1 MAIGYDNSSSDK
13 LYCGTD
19 IQPFMQMPTGRLSG
33 ITCTSVYARGAVA
46 NLVVNGAVVAIPAG
60 STLDMII
67 THVGGTLTD
76 ACFTCSCHDCYE
88 NPTQEMREK
97 FWPFAGGDAHN
108 VNAAAAASPGL
119 PGGAGIYSG
128 YTFYPNTLGG
138 SSLGGP
144 GQFN

>member
-13 LYCGTD
+13 LYCGAD

-46 NLVVNGAVVAIPAG
+46 NLVLNGAVVAIPAG
-60 STLDMII
+60 STLDMIV

-88 NPTQEMREK
+88 DERQTMREK
-97 FWPFAGGDAHN
+97 MWPFNPDNSTATDPPGQLGG
-108 VNAAAAASPGL
+108 P
-119 PGGAGIYSG
+119 GIYSG

-144 GQFN
+144 GQFS

>member
-1 MAIGYDNSSSDK
+1 MAIGYDNSDSDK
-13 LYCGTD
+13 IYCGTD
-19 IQPFMQMPTGRLSG
+19 IQPFLAADGHLSG
-33 ITCTSVYARGAVA
+33 LTCTSVYASGDVSG
-46 NLVVNGAVVAIPAG
+46 LIVNRATLTIPSG
-60 STLDMII
+60 GQLEVII
-67 THVGGTLTD
+67 NHIGGTLTN
-76 ACFTCSCHDCYE
+76 ACFTCSCHDCYD

-97 FWPFAGGDAHN
+97 FWPFAGGDATN
-108 VNAAAAASPGL
+108 VNAAAAASPNL